1 MVLFKCCTQ
10 YVSKFGKL
18 SCGHRTEKVNFTPIA
33 KRAMPKNI
41 LATVELYS
49 FHMLT
54 RLCSKS
60 FKLGFSSSWT
70 ENIQTHKL
78 GKGSG
83 TRDQIVKIGW
93 IMEKARKSQKNIC
106 FIDYSEAFDCIDHN
120 KKKKENVKE
129 CSNYHIIEFISH
141 VSRVMLKILQARLQQ
156 YMNRELSDV
165 QAAFRKCRGSN
176 CQHLLYH
183 KKKAEFQK
191 NIYFCF
197 IGYD

>member
-54 RLCSKS
+54 RLFSKS

-120 KKKKENVKE
+120 KKKKEKKKLWKIIKETGRQEYQTTLIAFWETCIWVKKWQLDWTWK
-129 CSNYHIIEFISH
+129 SGL
-141 VSRVMLKILQARLQQ
+141 MQ
-156 YMNRELSDV
+156 NRERSTTRPCLV
-165 QAAFRKCRGSN
+165 T
-176 CQHLLYH
+176 L
-183 KKKAEFQK
+183 
-191 NIYFCF
+191 F
-197 IGYD
+197 I